1 MGMPVC
7 QGLDAALQKAYS
19 VPTSPKSSAD
29 SQHFRN
35 MNPLQENR
43 GSAKVGYHHVPTP
56 MGTAIV
62 GPCSDLVLPDPT
74 NFSTLAYHAKEGV
87 RIWLETGELREFEG
101 QVTVRGATGYRVSVN
116 TVDGAAVAMFL
127 AVQIYAIT
135 PLKSNAHLMKD
146 ALQHHL
152 QTRIFH

>member
-1 MGMPVC
+1 M
-7 QGLDAALQKAYS
+7 LRLTANTL
-19 VPTSPKSSAD
+19 
-29 SQHFRN
+29 N

-43 GSAKVGYHHVPTP
+43 RPANIGYRHVPTP

-62 GPCSDLVLPDPT
+62 GPCSDLVLPEPS
-74 NFSTLAYHAKEGV
+74 NFNSLAYHAKEGV
-87 RIWLETGELREFEG
+87 RIWLETGELREFRG
-101 QVTVRGATGYRVSVN
+101 QVCVRGANGYRVSVN
-116 TVDGAAVAMFL
+116 TVDGAAIAMFM

-135 PLKSNAHLMKD
+135 PLKSNAQLMKD